1 MSETVI
7 ACKKLTKSY
16 RDRRVID
23 GVDVAVERG
32 EILCISGPSG
42 SGKSTLLHMLGL
54 LEEPDSGELV
64 ICGQSVPKAGS
75 RSAQKMIQRELNYV
89 MQNYA
94 LVENDTVGRNL
105 EFALRHERISKREKN
120 SRIDC
125 ALEEVGLAGT
135 KNEKVACLSG
145 GEQQRVALARAMVK
159 SCSIL
164 IADEP
169 TGSLDQE
176 NRDVVM
182 RLIRHIADS
191 GKAVVLSSHDPVVA
205 SLCDRCMA
213 LRRLH

>member
-64 ICGQSVPKAGS
+64 ICGQSAPKAGS

-89 MQNYA
+89 MQN
-94 LVENDTVGRNL
+94 
-105 EFALRHERISKREKN
+105 
-120 SRIDC
+120 
-125 ALEEVGLAGT
+125 
-135 KNEKVACLSG
+135 LS
-145 GEQQRVALARAMVK
+145 
-159 SCSIL
+159 L
-164 IADEP
+164 I
-169 TGSLDQE
+169 
-176 NRDVVM
+176 
-182 RLIRHIADS
+182 HI
-191 GKAVVLSSHDPVVA
+191 
-205 SLCDRCMA
+205 
-213 LRRLH
+213 